1 MFLLT
6 RENLMKDK
14 NYRGK
19 RSHTAQKRPW
29 LREMFPE
36 LYPGSGKKSARK
48 KRKQKERA
56 EKLKHNNQ
64 VFEVRGNFLVG
75 ELDDKK

>member
-1 MFLLT
+1 
-6 RENLMKDK
+6 MKDK

-56 EKLKHNNQ
+56 EKLTHNN
-64 VFEVRGNFLVG
+64 VTFEVRGNFLVG

>member
-1 MFLLT
+1 
-6 RENLMKDK
+6 MKDK

>member
-1 MFLLT
+1 
-6 RENLMKDK
+6 
-14 NYRGK
+14 
-19 RSHTAQKRPW
+19 
-29 LREMFPE
+29 MFPE